1 MALITDTANHMEESC
16 RKSTRSTDANRH
28 KHKCHVITSVN
39 TDRLPLGTSSSQSKT
54 IHSLMQN
61 YTPTIA
67 SIDKMNGQS
76 FENDDKSFNLGRFF
90 GEGFAEKNQNA
101 ISMKYQS
108 AWNIQLQTMDLGDI
122 GPIPMASN
130 VCKDKDIGQ
139 RSIARANYFIGRDVS
154 HGHNS
159 QYHDDDEERE
169 LLWAMSP

>member
-1 MALITDTANHMEESC
+1 MITDTANHMEESC
-16 RKSTRSTDANRH
+16 RKSTRSTDENRH

-76 FENDDKSFNLGRFF
+76 FENDDKNFNLGRFF
-90 GEGFAEKNQNA
+90 GQSFTAKNQNA
-101 ISMKYQS
+101 VSMKCQS
-108 AWNIQLQTMDLGDI
+108 AWKIQLQTMNLGDI

-130 VCKDKDIGQ
+130 ICKDKDTGQ
-139 RSIARANYFIGRDVS
+139 NIAKANFFIGRDVS
-154 HGHNS
+154 HGNDFKY
-159 QYHDDDEERE
+159 QDDDEDRE
-169 LLWAMSP
+169 LFWAMSP